1 MNYDQQCKEAIVLTN
16 ERFNMAN
23 RNDKAPENV
32 LGAYYVD
39 ATCIDCDLC
48 RNCAPQF
55 LTRQDEGG
63 YTYVYK
69 QPISAEE
76 ILQAEEA
83 RLHCPTDSIGN
94 DG

>member
-1 MNYDQQCKEAIVLTN
+1 VARL
-16 ERFNMAN
+16 
-23 RNDKAPENV
+23 
-32 LGAYYVD
+32 
-39 ATCIDCDLC
+39 DLC